1 MIHLFMNR
9 KKDIFVGLF
18 LFVAGSMI
26 FPLQTCA
33 EEKKKKEPPLVKI
46 TKRDPF
52 WPVGFVSKRLSQNN
66 KVKNKGPKG
75 PVDWKKAMNNV
86 KINGVSKKGTEYV
99 AIINN
104 RVKKVGDTVVLT
116 FEGSRY
122 EWIVESI
129 TATGSENLVKLK
141 PSKVE

>member
-1 MIHLFMNR
+1 MIHLFSIQQ
-9 KKDIFVGLF
+9 KSVFVGLF
-18 LFVAGSMI
+18 LFVMEAI
-26 FPLQTCA
+26 ILPLHVCA
-33 EEKKKKEPPLVKI
+33 EETKQKDPACVYI

-52 WPVGFVSKRLSQNN
+52 WPVGFVSKNLGKNN
-66 KVKNKGPKG
+66 KIENKGPKG
-75 PVDWKKAMNNV
+75 PVDWKEAMNNV

-104 RVKKVGDTVVLT
+104 RVKKVGDIVVLT
-116 FEGSRY
+116 FKGSRY

-129 TATGSENLVKLK
+129 TAAGSENSVKLK